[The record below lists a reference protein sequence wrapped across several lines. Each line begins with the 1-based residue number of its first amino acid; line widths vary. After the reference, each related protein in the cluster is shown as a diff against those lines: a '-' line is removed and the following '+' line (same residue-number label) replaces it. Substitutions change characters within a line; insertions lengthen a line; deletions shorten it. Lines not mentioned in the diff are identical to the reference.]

1 MTQFYSNLTKGMSKR
16 NSLLAAQRY
25 VREYEVSVEAS
36 TGATH
41 PYADPTYWAAFV
53 LLDAV
58 E

>member
-1 MTQFYSNLTKGMSKR
+1 MSKR